1 MNYDHLT
8 KEQLKVKLS
17 VVESKIKRVKDLKT
31 AGYDQYYCRTVL
43 NDLKR
48 AKNNIKAAIKN
59 T

>member
-17 VVESKIKRVKDLKT
+17 VVESKIKRAKDLKR
-31 AGYDQYYCRTVL
+31 AGYDQYYCRTVS
-43 NDLKR
+43 NDLER
-48 AKNNIKAAIKN
+48 AKKNIKAVIKN